1 MFLASLKVSL
11 VHMLYLGA
19 PPVFFVLFCLFT
31 LSPVF
36 LAVSCYWPP
45 RFVTKSMSA
54 VRREVV
60 VVCTRAKVVKT
71 EQRTVFGGCVLDSSD
86 VGYGE

>member
-1 MFLASLKVSL
+1 M
-11 VHMLYLGA
+11 
-19 PPVFFVLFCLFT
+19 FFVLFCLFT
-31 LSPVF
+31 LSPVI

-45 RFVTKSMSA
+45 WFITKSMSA

-60 VVCTRAKVVKT
+60 LVCTRVKVVKT
-71 EQRTVFGGCVLDSSD
+71 EKRTVFGGCVLDSSD